1 MEKEMRMYFRQALN
15 ARLRDL
21 VPGIRGLLSSLKE
34 SDHPEPMDEVD
45 LTSNRYATELA
56 LHIQY
61 RNRQQVIAIV
71 EALHRIDEGE
81 FGICEEC
88 GGDIAVERLK
98 VQPTTT
104 VCIDCKKEREIHERL
119 KVA

>member
-1 MEKEMRMYFRQALN
+1 MEKEMRTYFRHALN

-21 VPGIRGLLSSLKE
+21 VPGMRGLLSSLE
-34 SDHPEPMDEVD
+34 ENDHAEPMDEVD
-45 LTSNRYATELA
+45 LTSNRYAMEYA
-56 LHIQY
+56 FHIQH
-61 RNRQQVIAIV
+61 RNRQQVIAIM
-71 EALHRIDEGE
+71 EALRRIDEEE

-104 VCIDCKKEREIHERL
+104 VCIDCKKERETLERL